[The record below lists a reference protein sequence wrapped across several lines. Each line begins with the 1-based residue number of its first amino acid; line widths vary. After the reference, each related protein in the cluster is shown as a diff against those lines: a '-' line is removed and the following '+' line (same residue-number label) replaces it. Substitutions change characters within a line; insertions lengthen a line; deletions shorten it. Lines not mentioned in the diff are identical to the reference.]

1 MENVEIQQIIP
12 LQQNVHLFHDPSIIA
27 LALVRKTNGE
37 QELAYIVHD
46 PAAGRPVLRG
56 ALPTHHQ
63 GN

>member
-1 MENVEIQQIIP
+1 MENAEIQQIIP

-56 ALPTHHQ
+56 A
-63 GN
+63 